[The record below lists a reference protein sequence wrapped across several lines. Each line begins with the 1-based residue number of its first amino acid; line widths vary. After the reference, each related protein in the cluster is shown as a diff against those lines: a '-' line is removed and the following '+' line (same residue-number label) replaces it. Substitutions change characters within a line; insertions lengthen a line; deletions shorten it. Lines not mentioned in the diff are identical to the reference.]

1 VAVDIGECL
10 PIRVHYFEAT
20 SKASTVHGAGNRI
33 TASHSRVNRHT
44 GAMTVGVE
52 DLEAAWNFLNGPW
65 GWEAAHG
72 LGVHGGSYWAELKNG
87 ASRPT

>member
-1 VAVDIGECL
+1 
-10 PIRVHYFEAT
+10 
-20 SKASTVHGAGNRI
+20 
-33 TASHSRVNRHT
+33 
-44 GAMTVGVE
+44 MTVGVE